1 MGPFSLAMIYV
12 QQLKDHLVLQRRQIW
27 GTFEQAS
34 KNFFL
39 TAIWLSDDQLWAII
53 VGTASLTQC

>member
-53 VGTASLTQC
+53 VGTASLTQY

>member
-27 GTFEQAS
+27 GTFEQAF